1 VASQHGVLL
10 GKSRVPAGTGDG
22 PRYEHLRES
31 CRDGRTVT
39 AGTVVDDDEGGHH
52 AAGLIDILVSMRV
65 EISVESMAGA
75 RVSAAAGAAR
85 VELCAGLSDGGL
97 TPSAALIEAAV
108 ELAEVHVL
116 VRPRPGDFHYD
127 RDELDLI
134 VRDIA
139 VARRLG
145 VAGIVVGALA
155 EDGTVDDAL
164 AAFVDAAGDLET
176 TFHRAIDVSA
186 DSRRALDR
194 VAELGF
200 TRVLTSGR
208 RRSALDGAPLI
219 RDLADQNGVTVMAC
233 GGVRAANAAQVIA
246 ATGVSELHAAPRR
259 PVGVA
264 TTGDVSY
271 AGAAVP
277 PGHDHFETDPDE
289 VAALCGLTPSN

>member
-1 VASQHGVLL
+1 MA
-10 GKSRVPAGTGDG
+10 
-22 PRYEHLRES
+22 
-31 CRDGRTVT
+31 
-39 AGTVVDDDEGGHH
+39 
-52 AAGLIDILVSMRV
+52 SMRV
-65 EISVESMAGA
+65 EISVESVAGVRIA
-75 RVSAAAGAAR
+75 VAAGAAR

-108 ELAEVHVL
+108 ELTEVHVL

-134 VRDIA
+134 VKDIA
-139 VARRLG
+139 VARRFGAAG
-145 VAGIVVGALA
+145 VVVGALTT
-155 EDGTVDDAL
+155 DGTVDHAC

-186 DSRRALDR
+186 DSRLAMDR
-194 VAELGF
+194 LAELGF

-219 RDLADQNGVTVMAC
+219 KDLAARTGVTVMAC
-233 GGVRAANAAQVIA
+233 GGVRAANAAQVVA
-246 ATGVSELHAAPRR
+246 ATGVRDLHAAPRR

-271 AGAAVP
+271 AGVAVP

-289 VAALCGLTPSN
+289 VAALCAVHTE